1 MAVIITIPSSTQTNI
16 MKDTEV
22 ICLKAR
28 DTEKTADA
36 RRVKATETLAE
47 SSEIQKIIAAG
58 RESEAEAVDLA
69 DLAEKLADARRFWA
83 TTFGSG

>member
-1 MAVIITIPSSTQTNI
+1 MAVITIIHTSIQTNI

-28 DTEKTADA
+28 DAEKTVD
-36 RRVKATETLAE
+36 VCGMKATEILAE

-58 RESEAEAVDLA
+58 REREEKTADFAEAVVDTHWILA
-69 DLAEKLADARRFWA
+69 A
-83 TTFGSG
+83 TFGSG